1 MVYFY
6 MQIQLGK
13 NKKNMTY
20 APCYHC
26 GEPCQASIF
35 EQAGCRS
42 DEKIFCCQGCLA
54 VYELLKDN
62 ELCQYYDLNDKAG
75 ISQKISARKE
85 KFIYLDLPEVQAKL
99 FDFTDGK
106 TANLTLFIPA
116 IHCSS
121 CIWLLEHLYKL
132 NENIHFSQ
140 INFLKKQLAIRFDV
154 QKIKLSEVAALLA
167 SIGYEPLITLN
178 DVQEENDLQKDR
190 KTQQEN
196 RRLIAQ
202 IAVAGFVFGNVMML
216 SFPEYF
222 GFDSLSEQNLR
233 YVFNALNLVFSLPVL
248 FFSGQ
253 DYITTAYKNLRKG
266 ILHVDFPLALGM
278 LVLWGRSI
286 FEIITETGAGY
297 IDSMSGLI
305 FFLLIGKWFQQ
316 RTYQTMRYDRDF
328 KSYFPI
334 AVLVKDENGNEKPMQ
349 VNDLASGNKIV
360 IRNEEIIPADTQL
373 LRGNAQID
381 YSFVTGEA
389 SPIQKEIGE
398 TIYAGGRQKGEQ
410 IELLVLK
417 KASQSYLTQ
426 LWNNEN
432 FDKNKDE
439 NSLLQAILNR
449 YFTVVLILI
458 ACLSAS
464 YWLVFE
470 KNIAVAINVFT
481 AVLVIACPC
490 ALSLG
495 SQFALGTAMR
505 ILGQHKFYL
514 KNVHTVE
521 QIAENDTI
529 VFDKTGTITEN
540 KESKIIF
547 EPHNHLESLQG
558 LSEKEISAILALC
571 RNSTHPLSVK
581 ITNFLKENGYLI
593 FPNQAAEIVSFKEQ
607 MGKGLEGI
615 VGGSSVMI
623 GSKKWLLEKGVQGF
637 SETQANDNELDTK
650 VFIALN
656 GMYKGCFVFKNTYR
670 EGIEQT
676 IKSLVR
682 ADLDLYLLS
691 GDNEG
696 EKKNLQ
702 RLFPKENNLY
712 FQQNPHQK
720 LAFIKGLQA
729 KNRHVMMVGDG
740 LNDAGA
746 LLQSDTG
753 IAVTENTAYFTPASD
768 AILDASVLSKLPK
781 FIKFCRFAV
790 NKIRQSFG
798 IALLYNLIGL
808 FFAVQG
814 LLSPLV
820 AAILMPV
827 SSLTVILFTT
837 WGVKR
842 FKL

>member
-1 MVYFY
+1 
-6 MQIQLGK
+6 MQVQLIR
-13 NKKNMTY
+13 NKKANTQT
-20 APCYHC
+20 ACYHC
-26 GEPCQASIF
+26 GEPCQDTHF
-35 EQAGCRS
+35 EQ
-42 DEKIFCCQGCLA
+42 DERLFCCQGCLA
-54 VYELLKDN
+54 VYELLKEN

-75 ISQKISARKE
+75 ISQKVSAKKE
-85 KFIYLDLPEVQAKL
+85 KFLYLDLPEVQAKL

-106 TANLTLFIPA
+106 TANLTLFIPS

-121 CIWLLEHLYKL
+121 CIWLLEHLYRL
-132 NENIHFSQ
+132 NENIFFSQ
-140 INFLKKQLAIRFDV
+140 INFLKKQLAISFDT
-154 QKIKLSEVAALLA
+154 QKIKLSEVAALLS

-178 DVQEENDLQKDR
+178 DVQEENDQQKDR

-222 GFDSLSEQNLR
+222 GFDSVSEKNLK
-233 YVFNALNLVFSLPVL
+233 YVFNALNLLFSLPVL
-248 FFSGQ
+248 LFSGQ
-253 DYITTAYKNLRKG
+253 DYILTAYQNLRKG

-286 FEIITETGAGY
+286 FEIFTETGGGY

-334 AVLVKDENGNEKPMQ
+334 AVMLKSENGDEKPTQ
-349 VNDLASGNKIV
+349 VTDLQAGNKII

-373 LRGNAQID
+373 LKGNAQID

-389 SPIQKEIGE
+389 SPIRKEVGE

-410 IELLVLK
+410 IELLVVK

-432 FDKNKDE
+432 FDKTKDE

-464 YWLVFE
+464 YWLFFE

-495 SQFALGTAMR
+495 SQFALGTALR
-505 ILGQHKFYL
+505 ILGKHKFYL

-521 QIAENDTI
+521 QIAENDTV
-529 VFDKTGTITEN
+529 VFDKTGTITQN
-540 KESKIIF
+540 QESEVAFIST
-547 EPHNHLESLQG
+547 NLSL
-558 LSEKEISAILALC
+558 LSEEETTSISALC
-571 RNSTHPLSVK
+571 CNSTHPLSVK
-581 ITNFLKENGYLI
+581 IVNFLSTIRPTSEYLI
-593 FPNQAAEIVSFKEQ
+593 SSFEEQA
-607 MGKGLEGI
+607 GKGLKGMVNGQKI
-615 VGGSSVMI
+615 LI
-623 GSKKWLLEKGVQGF
+623 GSKKMLLENGIKDF
-637 SETQANDNELDTK
+637 SINQTNENELDTK
-650 VFIALN
+650 VFVAIN
-656 GMYKGCFVFKNTYR
+656 TVCKGYFIFKNTYR
-670 EGIEQT
+670 EGIEKT
-676 IKSLVR
+676 IKTLQQTN
-682 ADLDLYLLS
+682 LDLYLLS

-696 EKKNLQ
+696 EKENLKHI
-702 RLFPKENNLY
+702 FSKEENLH

-720 LAFIKGLQA
+720 LAIIKSLQA
-729 KNRHVMMVGDG
+729 KNRNVMMVGDG

-746 LLQSDTG
+746 LLQSDVG

-768 AILDASVLSKLPK
+768 AILDASVLTKLPK
-781 FIKFCRFAV
+781 FIKFCRFAI

-798 IALLYNLIGL
+798 IALLYNLVGL

-814 LLSPLV
+814 LLSPLI

-842 FKL
+842 FKF